1 MDKEKRRRL
10 EEKLGGNSRRLAS
23 EKLCSLKERISEEIP
38 GFFDKYRFAD
48 DDECLRLK
56 EFMEGLEYVSF
67 NVPKTC
73 GSLESDD
80 MVWLCFLEGERTLF
94 DVFIMGSYADMLAD
108 TDSFEVFSSRCIFTD
123 DRFEKTVFYD
133 SENF

>member
-1 MDKEKRRRL
+1 MDEEERCRL
-10 EEKLGGNSRRLAS
+10 EEKLSVNSRRLAA
-23 EKLCSLKERISEEIP
+23 EKLCSLKERIAEEIP

-56 EFMEGLEYVSF
+56 KFREGLEYVSF

-73 GSLESDD
+73 GSFEPDD

-94 DVFIMGSYADMLAD
+94 DVFIKGSYADMLTDA
-108 TDSFEVFSSRCIFTD
+108 DSFEVFSSRYIYTD
-123 DRFEKTVFYD
+123 DRSEKTVFL
-133 SENF
+133 